1 MNWKQ
6 EAIEK
11 LEQYGAKK
19 QSLQIIPGEIARL
32 EAAASRLRGIQTD
45 SVSVKTSGSRH
56 EDALLSNIMQREA
69 LDWSLDQAKQWV
81 CQVDAGLSVLNAE
94 ERQILDRF
102 YINGEKGAADDLA
115 DDLAMDVKTVYRRK
129 DAALRRFTIALC
141 GCVES

>member
-32 EAAASRLRGIQTD
+32 EAAASRIRGVRTD
-45 SVSVKTSGSRH
+45 SISVKSSGDRH
-56 EDALLSNIMQREA
+56 EDALLSNILQREE

-81 CQVDAGLSVLNAE
+81 CQVDAGLSVLNTE

-115 DDLAMDVKTVYRRK
+115 DMLAMDVKTVYRRK